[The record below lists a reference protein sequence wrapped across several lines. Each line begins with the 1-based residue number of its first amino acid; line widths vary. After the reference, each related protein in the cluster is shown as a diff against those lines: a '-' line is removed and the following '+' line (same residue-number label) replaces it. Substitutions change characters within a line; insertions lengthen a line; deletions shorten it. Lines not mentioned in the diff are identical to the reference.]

1 MFKIGDKVK
10 FKKSSIN
17 TGMSDATESDVF
29 EVSKVGPAHIQL
41 RDVIYSLTGWWNVT
55 HFEHVKEEIMSHAD
69 SDTEKYIPKVG
80 DKLKGFKFDSGTD
93 GVGYDTEMDDYV
105 EEVGVVVDVYT
116 DSFVVQ
122 FPDSLE
128 WMYPASLSHL
138 SKIEES
144 SQEISHEDGQIDWEV
159 GQVVWDVRNGRGIV
173 KSTEYEGGY
182 PIFVEFDLKDFDG
195 ENVTDCYTLDGRYAK
210 MQTLRSLFFSE
221 PVITA
226 ELFPPKKPFVPTLKE
241 GDEVL
246 IEGPRGGQIFR
257 REVKEETEDK
267 VICKYAGEFE
277 KIGYKFTKLGEEI
290 KFS

>member
-1 MFKIGDKVK
+1 MYKIGDKVK

-17 TGMSDATESDVF
+17 TGMCDATESDVF
-29 EVSKVGPAHIQL
+29 EVSKVGGPAHIQL

-55 HFEHVKEEIMSHAD
+55 HFEHVKEELMNN
-69 SDTEKYIPKVG
+69 TE
-80 DKLKGFKFDSGTD
+80 
-93 GVGYDTEMDDYV
+93 E
-105 EEVGVVVDVYT
+105 
-116 DSFVVQ
+116 
-122 FPDSLE
+122 
-128 WMYPASLSHL
+128 
-138 SKIEES
+138 
-144 SQEISHEDGQIDWEV
+144 QEIKWEGNQIDWQV
-159 GQVVWDVRNGRGIV
+159 GQEVFCILRGKGVIANT
-173 KSTEYEGGY
+173 SYGSDY
-182 PIFVEFDLKDFDG
+182 PIEVEFEKDFEYYTNDG
-195 ENVTDCYTLDGRYAK
+195 KLFDYHKNRT
-210 MQTLRSLFFSE
+210 LFFSE